1 MWLHLV
7 VEVQPKQIKRPRRVL
22 TIKGKGG
29 LIAVGQV
36 NGCPVKFLID
46 TGAVVTLVSGEMF
59 QQIPNKLI
67 LNLQHT
73 QFVGQTENI

>member
-1 MWLHLV
+1 MAAPSGRGTAKTN
-7 VEVQPKQIKRPRRVL
+7 QRPHRVL

-46 TGAVVTLVSGEMF
+46 TGAAVTLVSAEIF
-59 QQIPNKLI
+59 Q
-67 LNLQHT
+67 
-73 QFVGQTENI
+73 